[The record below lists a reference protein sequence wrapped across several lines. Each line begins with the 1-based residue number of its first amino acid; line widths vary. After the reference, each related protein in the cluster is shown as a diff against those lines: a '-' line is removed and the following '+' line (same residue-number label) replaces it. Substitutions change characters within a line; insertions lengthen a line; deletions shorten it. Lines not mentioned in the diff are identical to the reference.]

1 MIRFAFQSLPLLIA
15 LLPFDQ
21 STVGAMERVLLDRE
35 RHGFIL
41 DSSLKPLRPWGLNYG
56 HERRLIEDFW
66 ENDWD
71 TVERDFGEMKR
82 LGANVV
88 RVHLQFGKFMTAAD
102 RPNERS
108 LERLGKLLDLAERTG
123 LYLDLTGLACYRKA
137 DVPAWYDAPSETDRW
152 SVQARFWEAVSERC
166 RASPAVF
173 CYDLMNEP
181 FVPGGPRK
189 AGDWYSGKLLG
200 GYDFVQFIAL
210 ETKGRPREEIARQW
224 TRMLVKA
231 IRKHDPSR
239 LVTVGMLPW
248 MQGWGFLS
256 GFVPEKIAPEVDFIA
271 VHVYPEKGKIDDA
284 IAMLKRFNVGKPL
297 LVEETFPLACSSDE
311 LESFIGRATFV
322 SGWLGHYDGQTP
334 DELMRLREAGKLSID
349 KAMWLEWLKLFQK
362 LGPKQRGQ

>member
-1 MIRFAFQSLPLLIA
+1 MCNFLSACLTLTLVLTRTGRCAADAMQRVVLDKNAHVFSLQL
-15 LLPFDQ
+15 
-21 STVGAMERVLLDRE
+21 SG
-35 RHGFIL
+35 RHFK
-41 DSSLKPLRPWGLNYG
+41 SWGLNYG
-56 HERRLIEDFW
+56 HEGRLIEDFW

-88 RVHLQFGKFMTAAD
+88 RVHLQLGKFMTAAD

-137 DVPAWYDAPSETDRW
+137 DVPAWYDALSETDRW
-152 SVQARFWEAVSERC
+152 SVQAGFWEAVSERC

-248 MQGWGFLS
+248 MDGWGFLS

-297 LVEETFPLACSSDE
+297 LVEETFPLACSGDE

-334 DELMRLREAGKLSID
+334 DELIRLREAGKLSID